1 MSCEIKCM
9 SRLVV
14 FGDSWP
20 YGAELKAG
28 EKTFGELLH
37 EKLGTDSF
45 VNCSQEGTSIDHLI
59 VQLKQ
64 YMSKADVGTDIAVFF
79 ISNPIRYMI
88 HKEGNWDTI
97 RPTGDKSMNTRFSYE
112 YLQSDELD
120 NHRANTSILALQA
133 MCRYSTTIIKDI
145 YLEGWSAIDWSYPS
159 INKQKFLPKS
169 ALQMFEANMN
179 KQTNELVKNQRNP
192 FIYPNKYHPNQKGH
206 TLIAEELYKFVE

>member
-1 MSCEIKCM
+1 M

-45 VNCSQEGTSIDHLI
+45 VNCSQEGTSIDHLV

-64 YMSKADVGTDIAVFF
+64 YMSQADVGTDIAVFF

-97 RPTGDKSMNTRFSYE
+97 RPTGDKSMNTRSYYE

-120 NHRANTSILALQA
+120 NHRANTCILALQN
-133 MCRYSTTIIKDI
+133 MCRYSTTIVKDI

-179 KQTNELVKNQRNP
+179 NQTNELVKNQKNP

-206 TLIAEELYKFVE
+206 TLIAEELYKFVK

>member
-1 MSCEIKCM
+1 M

-45 VNCSQEGTSIDHLI
+45 VNCSQEGTSIDHLV

-64 YMSKADVGTDIAVFF
+64 YMSQADVGTDIAVFF

-88 HKEGNWDTI
+88 HKKGNWDTI
-97 RPTGDKSMNTRFSYE
+97 RPTGDKSMNTRFYYE

-120 NHRANTSILALQA
+120 NHRANTCILALQN
-133 MCRYSTTIIKDI
+133 MCRYSTTIVKDI

-179 KQTNELVKNQRNP
+179 NQTNELVKNQRNP

-206 TLIAEELYKFVE
+206 TLIAEELYKFAK

>member
-1 MSCEIKCM
+1 MK
-9 SRLVV
+9 RLVV

-45 VNCSQEGTSIDHLI
+45 VNCSQEGTSIDHLV
-59 VQLKQ
+59 VQLEQ
-64 YMSKADVGTDIAVFF
+64 YMSQADVGTDIAVFF

-88 HKEGNWDTI
+88 HKKGNWDTI
-97 RPTGDKSMNTRFSYE
+97 RPTGDKSMNTRFYYE

-120 NHRANTSILALQA
+120 NHRANTCILALQN
-133 MCRYSTTIIKDI
+133 MCRYSTTIVKDI

-206 TLIAEELYKFVE
+206 TLIAEELYKFVK

>member
-1 MSCEIKCM
+1 MK
-9 SRLVV
+9 RLVV

-45 VNCSQEGTSIDHLI
+45 VNCSQEGTSIDHLV
-59 VQLKQ
+59 VQLEQ
-64 YMSKADVGTDIAVFF
+64 YMSQADVGTDIAVFF

-88 HKEGNWDTI
+88 HKKGNWDTI
-97 RPTGDKSMNTRFSYE
+97 RPTGDKSMNTRFYYE

-120 NHRANTSILALQA
+120 NHRAHTSILALQS
-133 MCRYSTTIIKDI
+133 MCRYSTTIVKDI

-206 TLIAEELYKFVE
+206 TLIAEELYKFAK

>member
-1 MSCEIKCM
+1 MK
-9 SRLVV
+9 RLVV

-45 VNCSQEGTSIDHLI
+45 VNCSQEGTSIDHL
-59 VQLKQ
+59 VLQLKQ

-97 RPTGDKSMNTRFSYE
+97 RPTGDKSMNTRFYYE

-179 KQTNELVKNQRNP
+179 NQTNELVKNQRNP

-206 TLIAEELYKFVE
+206 TLIAEELYKFAK

>member
-1 MSCEIKCM
+1 MK
-9 SRLVV
+9 RLVV

-45 VNCSQEGTSIDHLI
+45 VNCSQEGTSIDHL
-59 VQLKQ
+59 VLQLKQ

-97 RPTGDKSMNTRFSYE
+97 RPTGDKSMNTRFYYE

-133 MCRYSTTIIKDI
+133 MCRYSTTIVKDI

-206 TLIAEELYKFVE
+206 TLIAEELYKFAK

>member
-1 MSCEIKCM
+1 MK
-9 SRLVV
+9 RLVV

-45 VNCSQEGTSIDHLI
+45 VNCSQEGTSIDHL
-59 VQLKQ
+59 VLQLKQ

-97 RPTGDKSMNTRFSYE
+97 RPTGDKSMNTRFYYE

-206 TLIAEELYKFVE
+206 TLIAEELYKFAK

>member
-1 MSCEIKCM
+1 M

-45 VNCSQEGTSIDHLI
+45 VNCSQEGTSIDHLV

-64 YMSKADVGTDIAVFF
+64 YMSEANLGTDIAVFF

>member
-1 MSCEIKCM
+1 M

-45 VNCSQEGTSIDHLI
+45 VNCSQEGTSIDHLV
-59 VQLKQ
+59 VQLEQ
-64 YMSKADVGTDIAVFF
+64 YMSQADVGTDIAVFF

-97 RPTGDKSMNTRFSYE
+97 RPTGDKSMNTRFYYE

-120 NHRANTSILALQA
+120 NHRANTCILALQN
-133 MCRYSTTIIKDI
+133 MCRYSTTIVKDI

-179 KQTNELVKNQRNP
+179 NQTNELVKNQKNP

-206 TLIAEELYKFVE
+206 TLIAEELYKFAK

>member
-1 MSCEIKCM
+1 M

-45 VNCSQEGTSIDHLI
+45 VNCSQEGTSIDHLV
-59 VQLKQ
+59 VQLEQ
-64 YMSKADVGTDIAVFF
+64 YMSQADVGTDIAVFF

-88 HKEGNWDTI
+88 HKKGNWDTI
-97 RPTGDKSMNTRFSYE
+97 RPTGDKSMNTRFYYE

-133 MCRYSTTIIKDI
+133 MCRYSTTIVKDI

-179 KQTNELVKNQRNP
+179 NQTNELVKNQRNP

-206 TLIAEELYKFVE
+206 TLIAEELYKFAK

>member
-1 MSCEIKCM
+1 MK
-9 SRLVV
+9 RLVV

-45 VNCSQEGTSIDHLI
+45 VNCSQEGTSIDHL
-59 VQLKQ
+59 VLQLKQ

-97 RPTGDKSMNTRFSYE
+97 RPTGDKSMNTRFYYE

-179 KQTNELVKNQRNP
+179 KQTNELVKNQSNP

-206 TLIAEELYKFVE
+206 TLIAEELYKFAK

>member
-1 MSCEIKCM
+1 M

-45 VNCSQEGTSIDHLI
+45 VNCSQEGTSIDHLV
-59 VQLKQ
+59 VQLEQ
-64 YMSKADVGTDIAVFF
+64 YMSQADVGTDIAVFF

-88 HKEGNWDTI
+88 HKKGNWDTI
-97 RPTGDKSMNTRFSYE
+97 RPTGDKSMNTRFYYE

-120 NHRANTSILALQA
+120 NHRANTCILALQN
-133 MCRYSTTIIKDI
+133 MCRYSTTIVKDI

-206 TLIAEELYKFVE
+206 TLIAEELYKFAK

>member
-1 MSCEIKCM
+1 MK
-9 SRLVV
+9 RLVV

-45 VNCSQEGTSIDHLI
+45 VNCSQEGTSIDHL
-59 VQLKQ
+59 VLQLKQ

-97 RPTGDKSMNTRFSYE
+97 RPTGDKSMNTRFYYE

-206 TLIAEELYKFVE
+206 TLIAEELYKFVQ

>member
-1 MSCEIKCM
+1 M

-20 YGAELKAG
+20 YGAELKVG

-45 VNCSQEGTSIDHLI
+45 VNCSQEGTSIDHLV
-59 VQLKQ
+59 VQLEQ
-64 YMSKADVGTDIAVFF
+64 YMSQADVGTDIAVFF

-88 HKEGNWDTI
+88 HKKGNWDTI
-97 RPTGDKSMNTRFSYE
+97 RPTGDKSMNTRFYYE

-120 NHRANTSILALQA
+120 NHRANTCILALQN
-133 MCRYSTTIIKDI
+133 MCRYSTTIVKDI

-206 TLIAEELYKFVE
+206 TLIAEELYKFAK

>member
-1 MSCEIKCM
+1 MK
-9 SRLVV
+9 RLVV

-45 VNCSQEGTSIDHLI
+45 VNCSQEGTSIDHL
-59 VQLKQ
+59 VLQLKQ

-97 RPTGDKSMNTRFSYE
+97 RPTGDKSMNTRFYYE

-120 NHRANTSILALQA
+120 NHRANTCILALQN
-133 MCRYSTTIIKDI
+133 MCRYSTTIVKDI

-206 TLIAEELYKFVE
+206 TLIAEELYKFAK

>member
-1 MSCEIKCM
+1 M

-45 VNCSQEGTSIDHLI
+45 VNCSQEGTSIDHLV

-64 YMSKADVGTDIAVFF
+64 YMSQADVGTDIAVFF

-97 RPTGDKSMNTRFSYE
+97 RPTGDKSMNTRFYYE

-133 MCRYSTTIIKDI
+133 MCRYSTTIVKDI

-179 KQTNELVKNQRNP
+179 NQTNELVKNQSNP

-206 TLIAEELYKFVE
+206 TLIAEELYKFAK

>member
-1 MSCEIKCM
+1 MT
-9 SRLVV
+9 RLVV

-20 YGAELKAG
+20 YGVELQSG

-45 VNCSQEGTSIDHLI
+45 INCSQEGTSIDHLV

-64 YMSKADVGTDIAVFF
+64 YMSTANVGTDIAVFF
-79 ISNPIRYMI
+79 ITNPIRYMV
-88 HKEGNWDTI
+88 HEDGRWHTI
-97 RPTGDKSMNTRFSYE
+97 RPTGDKSLNTKFY
-112 YLQSDELD
+112 YQNLQSDELD
-120 NHRANTSILALQA
+120 HHRANTSILALQT
-133 MCRYSTTIIKDI
+133 MCRYSTTIVKDI
-145 YLEGWSAIDWSYPS
+145 YLEGWSNIDWSYPG

-179 KQTNELVKNQRNP
+179 TQTNELIKNQKNP

-206 TLIAEELYKFVE
+206 TLIAEELYEFIK

>member
-1 MSCEIKCM
+1 M
-9 SRLVV
+9 
-14 FGDSWP
+14 
-20 YGAELKAG
+20 
-28 EKTFGELLH
+28 H

-45 VNCSQEGTSIDHLI
+45 VNCSQEGTSIDHLV
-59 VQLKQ
+59 VQLEQ
-64 YMSKADVGTDIAVFF
+64 YMSQADVGTDIAVFF

-88 HKEGNWDTI
+88 HKKGNWDTI
-97 RPTGDKSMNTRFSYE
+97 RPTGDKSMNTRFYYE

-120 NHRANTSILALQA
+120 NHRANTCILALQN
-133 MCRYSTTIIKDI
+133 MCRYSTTIVKDI

-206 TLIAEELYKFVE
+206 TLIAEELYKFVK

>member
-1 MSCEIKCM
+1 M

-45 VNCSQEGTSIDHLI
+45 VNCSQEGTSIDHLV

-88 HKEGNWDTI
+88 HRKGNWDTI
-97 RPTGDKSMNTRFSYE
+97 RPTGDKSMNTRFYYE
-112 YLQSDELD
+112 YLQSDKLD
-120 NHRANTSILALQA
+120 NHRANTCILALQN
-133 MCRYSTTIIKDI
+133 MCRYSTTIVKDI

-179 KQTNELVKNQRNP
+179 NQTNELVKNQKNP

-206 TLIAEELYKFVE
+206 TLIAEELYKFVK

>member
-1 MSCEIKCM
+1 MK
-9 SRLVV
+9 RLVV

-45 VNCSQEGTSIDHLI
+45 VNCSQEGTSIDHL
-59 VQLKQ
+59 VLQLKQ

-97 RPTGDKSMNTRFSYE
+97 RPTGDKSMNTRFYYE

>member
-1 MSCEIKCM
+1 MK
-9 SRLVV
+9 RLVV

-97 RPTGDKSMNTRFSYE
+97 RPTGDKSMNTRFYYE

-192 FIYPNKYHPNQKGH
+192 FIYPNKYHPTQKGH
-206 TLIAEELYKFVE
+206 TLIAEELYKFAK

>member
-1 MSCEIKCM
+1 M

-45 VNCSQEGTSIDHLI
+45 VNCSQEGTSIDHLV
-59 VQLKQ
+59 VQLEQ
-64 YMSKADVGTDIAVFF
+64 YMSQADVGTDIAVFF

-88 HKEGNWDTI
+88 HKKGNWDTI
-97 RPTGDKSMNTRFSYE
+97 RPTGDKSMNTRFYYE

-120 NHRANTSILALQA
+120 NHRANTCILALQN
-133 MCRYSTTIIKDI
+133 MCRYSTTIVKDI

-206 TLIAEELYKFVE
+206 TLIAEELYKFVK

>member
-1 MSCEIKCM
+1 MS
-9 SRLVV
+9 
-14 FGDSWP
+14 
-20 YGAELKAG
+20 
-28 EKTFGELLH
+28 
-37 EKLGTDSF
+37 
-45 VNCSQEGTSIDHLI
+45 Q
-59 VQLKQ
+59 
-64 YMSKADVGTDIAVFF
+64 ADVGTDIAVFF

-97 RPTGDKSMNTRFSYE
+97 RPTGDKSMNTRFYYE

-179 KQTNELVKNQRNP
+179 NQTNELVKNQRNP

-206 TLIAEELYKFVE
+206 TLIAEELYKFAK